1 MGMMD
6 FRPVLEHLIRTNRY
20 PILFFLFSRNGV
32 EKAAQAMANRFALL
46 GEEEATFVRN
56 RAEEL
61 PERVRKMHRILIECL
76 PAGFGFHHAGLLPSA
91 KHLVEEL
98 FEKGYLPVVFCTETF
113 ALGVNFPAR
122 TVVFGSTTKRDDYSF
137 RPLTNREVLQ
147 ISGRAGRRGIDRIG
161 YAYVPVDPDY
171 PDDVF
176 VTVPHNPEQVAART
190 EMTPLTVLR
199 LIDRFEDNAED
210 IRKYLDLS
218 FAVYK
223 NRGYCAK
230 LTAQI
235 DKLKEKSR
243 QLNETCRFLETG
255 DVLCPASQFDLTK
268 KVKQLKDEIRVS
280 QGALNST
287 RNKQRKRKHA
297 RRIDENSALLA
308 ELEGS
313 LRERLEVCQC
323 SFYDEKQK
331 RCPVRNESDEL
342 LHQCQGLERR
352 FLDFPYSV
360 EALISQYDAIKQ
372 PLSQGGFIHEGRL
385 SGKGTVALAAG
396 PAGVLLA
403 EVLSIPGNGGDPT
416 EGGDPAR
423 LAGITAG
430 CLCER
435 DERFKLKDS
444 VWQVV
449 KEARQNLLAA
459 GFPPVDVLFNEED
472 AGAVHV
478 FACSGDIVL
487 AGAAGNMAPGDLV
500 MLTRRAAEVLR
511 STATVV
517 PQARD
522 LLLTAHDII
531 WQEEVAEVMP

>member
-6 FRPVLEHLIRTNRY
+6 FRPLVEHLVLTDRY
-20 PILFFLFSRNGV
+20 PALFFLFSRNGV
-32 EKAAQAMANRFALL
+32 EKAAQAMANHYSLL
-46 GEEEATFVRN
+46 GEEEVSFVRN
-56 RAEEL
+56 RAEEV
-61 PERVRKMHRILIECL
+61 PERVQKMHHVLMECL

-122 TVVFGSTTKRDDYSF
+122 TVVFGATTKRDDYSF

-199 LIDRFEDNAED
+199 LVDRFGDNAGD

-223 NRGYCAK
+223 NRGYCVK
-230 LTAQI
+230 LTGQI
-235 DKLKEKSR
+235 DKLKEKR
-243 QLNETCRFLETG
+243 GALNETCRFLKDG
-255 DVLCPASQFDLTK
+255 DVLCPVSQFNLTK
-268 KVKQLKDEIRVS
+268 RSKQLKEEIRVS
-280 QGALNST
+280 QGALKST
-287 RNKQRKRKHA
+287 RSRQRKRKHLQ
-297 RRIDENSALLA
+297 RIEENAALLA
-308 ELEGS
+308 EMDGS
-313 LRERLEVCQC
+313 TREHLEVCDC
-323 SFYDEKQK
+323 SFYDQKQK
-331 RCPVRNESDEL
+331 RCAVRSESDEL
-342 LHQCQGLERR
+342 LHQCQGLERQ

-360 EALISQYDAIKQ
+360 EALIGQYEAIKK
-372 PLSQGGFIHEGRL
+372 PLMQGGFILDGRL
-385 SGKGTVALAAG
+385 SEKGTVALAAG

-403 EVLSIPGNGGDPT
+403 EVLATDGMEVDPPT
-416 EGGDPAR
+416 
-423 LAGITAG
+423 LAGISGG

-435 DERFKLKDS
+435 DEHFKLKDA

-449 KEARQNLLAA
+449 KDARKNLLLA
-459 GFPPVDVLFNEED
+459 GFPPNDLLFNEDD
-472 AGAVHV
+472 ASAVHV
-478 FACSGDIVL
+478 FACSGDIVR
-487 AGAAGNMAPGDLV
+487 AGEVGNMAPGDLV

-511 STATVV
+511 STVSVV
-517 PQARD
+517 PNGQD
-522 LLLTAHDII
+522 LLHTAYEII